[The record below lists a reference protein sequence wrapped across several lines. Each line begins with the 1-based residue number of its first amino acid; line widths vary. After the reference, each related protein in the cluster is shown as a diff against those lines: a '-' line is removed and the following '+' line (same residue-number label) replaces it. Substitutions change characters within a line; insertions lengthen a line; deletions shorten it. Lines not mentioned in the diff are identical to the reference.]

1 MTKRVYHIWC
11 IFESNVHCYELMKHR
26 FHSLI
31 IHSEPYRAWPIR
43 QVSMLIYW
51 SWCIILL
58 QLLLWNCL
66 DCMIHHKWN
75 VREEQKYIC
84 VAWTSNNRV
93 IAACDLYCCLLP
105 RCEALC
111 TCHSGFPIAT
121 KWCCDQDVKVMPSS
135 AFTQK
140 NVRSVWFVVKRTGCC
155 CNLSGGVALIV
166 WFTTNRICANNK
178 SIYVWREQAIIEW
191 SRRVISI
198 VACCL
203 GVKLCAYAARDFRLQ
218 QYQQISIIMYR
229 KYLIM
234 NATTPFFC
242 TNYLEAQ
249 IGTLPIT
256 KLLAF
261 RKHFH
266 IIL

>member
-121 KWCCDQDVKVMPSS
+121 VLYQRQHNHMFYITVCVKNKLFV
-135 AFTQK
+135 QL
-140 NVRSVWFVVKRTGCC
+140 VIDWFVFI
-155 CNLSGGVALIV
+155 NLH
-166 WFTTNRICANNK
+166 
-178 SIYVWREQAIIEW
+178 
-191 SRRVISI
+191 
-198 VACCL
+198 
-203 GVKLCAYAARDFRLQ
+203 
-218 QYQQISIIMYR
+218 
-229 KYLIM
+229 
-234 NATTPFFC
+234 
-242 TNYLEAQ
+242 
-249 IGTLPIT
+249 IGS
-256 KLLAF
+256 
-261 RKHFH
+261 H
-266 IIL
+266 